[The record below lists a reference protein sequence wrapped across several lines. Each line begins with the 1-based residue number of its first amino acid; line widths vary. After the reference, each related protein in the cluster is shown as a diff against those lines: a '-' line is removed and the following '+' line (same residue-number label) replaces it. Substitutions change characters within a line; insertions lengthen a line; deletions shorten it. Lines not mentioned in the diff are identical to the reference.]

1 MGRLINRNPNFWH
14 RLFEISFP
22 LLTWLTVTLPL
33 WLSPFHP
40 AVVAYFLLTF
50 AVYFFYKSLTVTI
63 YSTWSYLKLRKMS
76 HINWSKLAKTEK
88 DFKKL
93 YHAVIITNYKEN
105 TEKVSLTLEKLA
117 LQDFPRKRMIIILAM
132 EKREG
137 EEAQKRANK
146 LLTKFKSRFLEMG
159 VTFHP
164 VSGNEVVGK
173 ASNSAW
179 AAKFLSYRI
188 RKLGIDPDFVTVTS
202 CDADSL
208 IPPKYFS
215 YLSYLFLTDKDR
227 YYHFYWAPVLLYSNF
242 WEVPLPVRVQATI
255 SSIIRLSALAKP
267 SSLIQISTYSL
278 SLKMLQN
285 IGYWDTNIIP
295 ED

>member
-1 MGRLINRNPNFWH
+1 MSHIISLYPRQSQRF
-14 RLFEISFP
+14 FEIIFP
-22 LLTWLTVTLPL
+22 LTTWLLVTLPL

-132 EKREG
+132 
-137 EEAQKRANK
+137 
-146 LLTKFKSRFLEMG
+146 
-159 VTFHP
+159 
-164 VSGNEVVGK
+164 
-173 ASNSAW
+173 
-179 AAKFLSYRI
+179 
-188 RKLGIDPDFVTVTS
+188 
-202 CDADSL
+202 
-208 IPPKYFS
+208 
-215 YLSYLFLTDKDR
+215 
-227 YYHFYWAPVLLYSNF
+227 
-242 WEVPLPVRVQATI
+242 
-255 SSIIRLSALAKP
+255 
-267 SSLIQISTYSL
+267 
-278 SLKMLQN
+278 
-285 IGYWDTNIIP
+285 
-295 ED
+295 